1 MRFEVKS
8 NAKQVGDR
16 IGRMSS
22 QVNFALARALTW
34 TAGDARDALR
44 TEMTRVLDRPTA
56 YTLNGV
62 RVWPATKA
70 KLVAH
75 VGLRETYTEH
85 YLRPQVEG
93 GRRRLKGLEVRLQK
107 IGVMFPDEMAM
118 PAKGARLDAYGN
130 VSRGQIV
137 QILSQLGSAKFDG
150 DNSTATNSKRSRAK
164 RAREAYFASRPG
176 REFGRRRKDGQGN
189 DKSQHLPAG
198 IWMRRSFGPWGTA
211 VKPIFIFVRKLPDYQ
226 KRFAFYDVAQDT
238 TRKTFPKN
246 YRRSMA
252 QALKSTR

>member
-8 NAKQVGDR
+8 NAKEINAR
-16 IGRMSS
+16 IGRMSGN
-22 QVNFALARALTW
+22 VNFALARALTW

-44 TEMTRVLDRPTA
+44 TEMTRVFDRPTS

-70 KLVAH
+70 KLVAD
-75 VGLRETYTEH
+75 VGFREFYSQH

-93 GRRRLKGLEVRLQK
+93 GGRRLKGFEVRLK
-107 IGVMFPDEMAM
+107 AIGALFSNEMAV
-118 PAKGARLDAYGN
+118 PSKAARLDAYGN
-130 VSRGQIV
+130 MSRGQIV
-137 QILSQLGSAKFDG
+137 QILSQLGSAKFSG
-150 DNSTATNSKRSRAK
+150 DYSTATNSRRSRAK
-164 RAREAYFASRPG
+164 RAKAAYFVSRPG
-176 REFGRRRKDGQGN
+176 REFGRRRKDGGDN

-198 IWMRRSFGPWGTA
+198 VWMRRSFGPWGSA
-211 VKPIFIFVRKLPDYQ
+211 VQPVLLFVRKQPYYQ
-226 KRFAFYDVAQDT
+226 RRFPFHEVARDT
-238 TRKTFPKN
+238 ARKTFPQN